1 MLAELCQFSSNDH
14 SASTTLSS
22 SSGSRPS
29 SPSAKRPERP
39 APTSPVKESSQ
50 PKSYAGVCVVD
61 AGTMDRIG
69 GGRLQDYIINSNTW
83 INKFAT
89 NVLDEKPDNLPPES
103 MKGTPFDSLLNAPI
117 TKQVEDYG
125 NKTGPLR
132 LVGHFLRDVGQR
144 AVAAVQ
150 AYPSSSKFYTRTKV
164 ESLHRVVEDGKFV
177 CWRLVLVSLAS
188 AGSSSPTNRQPGA
201 AGAEVVEREE
211 IYAVH
216 VALATGGHQ
225 TMPTFANAAYR
236 QKTVLSDVVCTME
249 GVELLKTKIHRYLRT
264 CNSHGTVPSGR
275 VVVIGGS
282 HSAFSA
288 AWVCLNLVNED
299 ASHKLPPSSSGAAV
313 ATASLASSTMS
324 GPITLNAQNQIKFGP
339 SGVCILHRSAVRVY
353 YASRADADHDHYPES
368 SIVVNRVT
376 GNINP
381 FGGIRGDAKEL
392 WRAIR
397 STKEGRVRLL
407 QVKSIP
413 LANGAATTGGAS
425 GGTGTSTGTAAGAA
439 GAGSTAAAL
448 KQSIVDKMLDEA
460 VAIVWAAGYATNLV
474 PLFDHNGR
482 PIHVRVSKG
491 QTEVDEHANLL
502 LSEAHH
508 GGVPLEGFQPS
519 LTLPSY
525 ASAAGAADFQG
536 VPVGNLYGSGLGYG
550 LRATLDNGEPD
561 GASGRADGVA
571 VYLKR
576 GATLVLASVLGNKVY
591 GGLNIHSWEERNQL
605 LKKQQ
610 HHQLQQQNAALALNM
625 AQILSAGDAT
635 GAKSPAATATAT
647 ATPSRRASFGS
658 PARTAATR
666 QATPSNRAATSSVG
680 VRTPVNASTGSG
692 AGGGSHSSGAAGGSA
707 RRPASAGR
715 VRASSINSSSA
726 PPTADAAAVV
736 SKTAPSTKTTAVA
749 AVTQRSGGDALDRI
763 AQPTECGSQNQ
774 HAEAAAS
781 LSEPSTPVSAL
792 HPAKQQ
798 PPVTVKVLGS
808 AGRAVVAATGG
819 ARSQAKVASSSPVVP
834 PHRPAPH
841 QQLREGIESSL
852 AAGASSRRAAK
863 AMPGPLALPMG
874 AANFGLAPPAP
885 VASPTAKHPPHS
897 LARSLLSSSLK

>member
-1 MLAELCQFSSNDH
+1 ME
-14 SASTTLSS
+14 
-22 SSGSRPS
+22 
-29 SPSAKRPERP
+29 
-39 APTSPVKESSQ
+39 
-50 PKSYAGVCVVD
+50 
-61 AGTMDRIG
+61 RIG

-89 NVLDEKPDNLPPES
+89 NVLDEKPDNLPPET

-177 CWRLVLVSLAS
+177 CWRLVLVSLA
-188 AGSSSPTNRQPGA
+188 AGGSSSPTNRQSASA
-201 AGAEVVEREE
+201 ASADAVERQE

-225 TMPTFANAAYR
+225 TMPTFANASYR

-249 GVELLKTKIHRYLRT
+249 GVDLLKTKIHRYLRT

-299 ASHKLPPSSSGAAV
+299 LSHKLPPSSGVGA
-313 ATASLASSTMS
+313 ATASLAVSTMS

-339 SGVCILHRSAVRVY
+339 SGVCILHRSAIRVY

-413 LANGAATTGGAS
+413 LANGAVATGGAS
-425 GGTGTSTGTAAGAA
+425 GGTGNNSGTTAAGAA

-460 VAIVWAAGYATNLV
+460 IVIVWAAGYATNLV

-508 GGVPLEGFQPS
+508 GAAPLEGFQPS

-525 ASAAGAADFQG
+525 AAAAGSADFQG

-550 LRATLDNGEPD
+550 LKATLDNGEPD

-576 GATLVLASVLGNKVY
+576 GATLILASVLGNRVY

-610 HHQLQQQNAALALNM
+610 HQQLQQQNAALALNM
-625 AQILSAGDAT
+625 AQILSAGDASS
-635 GAKSPAATATAT
+635 AKSPPTAT

-666 QATPSNRAATSSVG
+666 QATPSSRAATSSVG
-680 VRTPVNASTGSG
+680 VRTPVNASTG
-692 AGGGSHSSGAAGGSA
+692 AGGVASHSSGAAAGSV

-715 VRASSINSSSA
+715 VRANSINLSSA
-726 PPTADAAAVV
+726 PATADAAAVG
-736 SKTAPSTKTTAVA
+736 SKADPSTKTTAVA

-763 AQPTECGSQNQ
+763 AQPSDCGNQNQ
-774 HAEAAAS
+774 HVEVTAS
-781 LSEPSTPVSAL
+781 LSEPSTPATAL

-808 AGRAVVAATGG
+808 AGRAVVAAAPAGG
-819 ARSQAKVASSSPVVP
+819 ARAKVVTGSPVAPV
-834 PHRPAPH
+834 HRPAPH
-841 QQLREGIESSL
+841 QQLRDGIESSL

-885 VASPTAKHPPHS
+885 TASPTAKHPPHS

>member
-1 MLAELCQFSSNDH
+1 
-14 SASTTLSS
+14 
-22 SSGSRPS
+22 
-29 SPSAKRPERP
+29 
-39 APTSPVKESSQ
+39 
-50 PKSYAGVCVVD
+50 
-61 AGTMDRIG
+61 MDRIG

-89 NVLDEKPDNLPPES
+89 NVLDEKPDNLPPET

-150 AYPSSSKFYTRTKV
+150 AYPSSSKFFTRTKV

-201 AGAEVVEREE
+201 AGAEVVERQE
-211 IYAVH
+211 IYALH
-216 VALATGGHQ
+216 VALATGGQQ

-299 ASHKLPPSSSGAAV
+299 ASHKLPPSSGAAA
-313 ATASLASSTMS
+313 ATASLAASTMS

-413 LANGAATTGGAS
+413 LANGATAGGGAS
-425 GGTGTSTGTAAGAA
+425 VGTGSGSGTTAAGAA
-439 GAGSTAAAL
+439 SAGSTAAAL

-460 VAIVWAAGYATNLV
+460 IAIVWAAGYATNLV
-474 PLFDHNGR
+474 PLFDHDGR

-508 GGVPLEGFQPS
+508 GGAPLEGFQPA

-525 ASAAGAADFQG
+525 AAAAGTAGAADFQG

-550 LRATLDNGEPD
+550 LKATLDNGEPD

-610 HHQLQQQNAALALNM
+610 QHQQHQLQQQNAALALNM

-635 GAKSPAATATAT
+635 GAKSPAAAPT

-680 VRTPVNASTGSG
+680 VRTPLNASTGSS
-692 AGGGSHSSGAAGGSA
+692 GGGGGGGTSHNSGAAGGSA

-715 VRASSINSSSA
+715 VRACSINSSSA
-726 PPTADAAAVV
+726 PGTAEAAAVV
-736 SKTAPSTKTTAVA
+736 SKAASSTKTTAVA
-749 AVTQRSGGDALDRI
+749 AVAQRSGGDALDRI
-763 AQPTECGSQNQ
+763 AQPSDCGSQNQ
-774 HAEAAAS
+774 HTEATAS
-781 LSEPSTPVSAL
+781 LSEPSTPASPL

-808 AGRAVVAATGG
+808 AGRAVVAAAPTGG
-819 ARSQAKVASSSPVVP
+819 ARSQAKVVTGSPVAP
-834 PHRPAPH
+834 THRPAPH

-852 AAGASSRRAAK
+852 AAGASSRRAVK

-885 VASPTAKHPPHS
+885 TASPTAKHPPHS